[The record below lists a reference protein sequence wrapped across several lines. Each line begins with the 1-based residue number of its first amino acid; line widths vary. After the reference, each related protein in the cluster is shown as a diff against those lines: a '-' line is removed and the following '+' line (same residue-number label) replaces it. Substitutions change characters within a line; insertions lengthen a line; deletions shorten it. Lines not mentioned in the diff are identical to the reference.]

1 MMTVTE
7 MGGAAKLFEPVTLG
21 SLQLPNRVVMAPMS
35 RYRSPDGVPGEDVAR
50 YYRRRAE
57 GGVGLIVT
65 EGSWVPHAS
74 ASDQPNA
81 PRFYG
86 DDALAGWQRVLDE
99 VHAAGGKIMPQLMH
113 RGQTEEGPGGRGVR
127 RIGPSGMAGSLN
139 VSLRQTDEP
148 ATQTEI
154 DEVIDAFAT
163 AAEAAHRMGFDG
175 VALHGG
181 HGYIIDQFLW
191 SATNLRTDRYGGAI
205 AHRTRFACEML
216 AEIRRRTSPDFPIIM
231 RLSQWKLHD
240 YSARLA
246 ETPDELQAYLAP
258 LADAGVDIFDFS
270 QRRFWEGEFG
280 TDLNVAGWARKLV
293 GRPVMTVGSVSLA
306 NDFFDSFEGNASQRS
321 DNLAELGQRLNR
333 GDFDLV
339 AVGRALLADPDW
351 PRKVCNGA
359 EGDIVP
365 FRPSALKELV

>member
-1 MMTVTE
+1 ME
-7 MGGAAKLFEPVTLG
+7 NESGGTAGLFEPVTLG

-65 EGSWVPHAS
+65 EGTWVPHAS

-113 RGQTEEGPGGRGVR
+113 RGQAEEGPGGRGVR
-127 RIGPSGMAGSLN
+127 RIGPSGMVGSQN
-139 VSLRQTDEP
+139 VPLRQIDEP

-191 SATNLRTDRYGGAI
+191 SATNLRSDRYGGDI
-205 AHRTRFACEML
+205 AHRARFACEIV
-216 AEIRRRTSPDFPIIM
+216 AEIRRRTSPDFPIMM

-240 YSARLA
+240 YSARLV
-246 ETPDELQAYLAP
+246 ETPDELQAYLTP

-359 EGDIVP
+359 EADIVP
-365 FRPSALKELV
+365 FHPSALKELV

>member
-1 MMTVTE
+1 MTRQDET
-7 MGGAAKLFEPVTLG
+7 GGTARLFEPVELR
-21 SLQLPNRVVMAPMS
+21 SLQLANRVVMAPMS
-35 RYRSPDGVPGEDVAR
+35 RYRSPKGVPGEDVAR

-57 GGVGLIVT
+57 GGVGLIIT
-65 EGSWVPHAS
+65 EGSWVPHPG
-74 ASDQPNA
+74 ASDQPDA

-86 DDALAGWQRVLDE
+86 EDALAGWQRVMDE

-127 RIGPSGMAGSLN
+127 RVGPSGMVGSLG
-139 VSLRQTDEP
+139 VQLKQTDEP

-154 DEVIDAFAT
+154 DAVIDAFANS
-163 AAEAAHRMGFDG
+163 AQSAYQMGFDG

-191 SATNLRTDRYGGAI
+191 SATNLRTDRYGGDI
-205 AHRTRFACEML
+205 GRRTRFACEMVS
-216 AEIRRRTSPDFPIIM
+216 EIRRRTAPEFPIMM

-240 YSARLA
+240 YAARLA
-246 ETPDELQAYLAP
+246 ETPAELAAYLTP

-280 TDLNVAGWARKLV
+280 SDLNVAGWVRKLI
-293 GRPVMTVGSVSLA
+293 GKPVMTVGSVSLA
-306 NDFFDSFEGNASQRS
+306 NDMFDSFQGIESQRG
-321 DNLAELGQRLNR
+321 DNLAELGRRLER

-339 AVGRALLADPDW
+339 GVGRALIADPNW
-351 PRKVCNGA
+351 PRKVRDGA
-359 EGDIVP
+359 EADIVP
-365 FRPSALKELV
+365 FQPAALKQLV

>member
-1 MMTVTE
+1 MTTE
-7 MGGAAKLFEPVTLG
+7 NETGGVARLFEPVKLG
-21 SLQLPNRVVMAPMS
+21 SLKLANRVVMAPMS
-35 RYRSPDGVPGEDVAR
+35 RYRSPEGVPGEDVAR

-65 EGSWVPHAS
+65 EGTWVPHPG

-86 DDALAGWQRVLDE
+86 VEALAGWQRVLDE
-99 VHAAGGKIMPQLMH
+99 VHAADGRIMPQLMH
-113 RGQTEEGPGGRGVR
+113 RGQTEEGPGGGGVR
-127 RIGPSGMAGSLN
+127 RVGPSGMVGSLN
-139 VSLRQTDEP
+139 VPLRQTDEP

-154 DEVIDAFAT
+154 DEVIDAFAS

-191 SATNLRTDRYGGAI
+191 SATNLRTDRYGGDI
-205 AHRTRFACEML
+205 ADRTRFACEMV
-216 AEIRRRTSPDFPIIM
+216 AEIRRRTATDFPIMM

-246 ETPDELQAYLAP
+246 ETPAELEAYLTP
-258 LADAGVDIFDFS
+258 LANAGVDIFDFS

-280 TDLNVAGWARKLV
+280 TDLNVAGWARKLI
-293 GRPVMTVGSVSLA
+293 GKPVMTVGSVSLA
-306 NDFFDSFEGNASQRS
+306 NDFFDSFEGNASQVG
-321 DNLAELGQRLNR
+321 DNLAELGRRLDR
-333 GDFDLV
+333 GEFDLV
-339 AVGRALLADPDW
+339 AVGRALIADADW
-351 PRKVCNGA
+351 ARKVRDSA
-359 EGDIVP
+359 EANIVP
-365 FRPSALKELV
+365 FQPPALKQLV